1 MESIEMYYREKIL
14 RWWSNLRWFMILV
27 VMCVGT
33 LEILVK
39 PMTYQ
44 PLVYLGVFGGLVALN
59 LYFHLQKAGEG
70 RFAVI
75 MQIILDILFV
85 TLSVHLTGGP
95 NSYFSW
101 LFLIPVITASLL
113 IPRTG
118 GVMTGL
124 IGTFS
129 LLGLITS
136 YRLGWLQTPAGNWE
150 EFGTIYLL
158 SYSGL
163 FCVIGFIVNY
173 LNDLTG
179 HAVQDANESEK
190 EKVLISERLDKV
202 STENQNMSK
211 VCSAVEDIEWIDRDI
226 NTQLCVVSLSL
237 KRIKKAA
244 AESENDDLARSSNE
258 IAESVNKMIAIL
270 DSMESFRRKS
280 AITSEESI

>member
-1 MESIEMYYREKIL
+1 MYYREQIL
-14 RWWSNLRWFMILV
+14 KWWSNLRWFMILV

-33 LEILVK
+33 LELLHN
-39 PMTYQ
+39 PMAYE

-59 LYFHLQKAGEG
+59 LYFHLSKNGKSQ
-70 RFAVI
+70 FAI
-75 MQIILDILFV
+75 IIQIILDILFA

-95 NSYFSW
+95 GSYFSW
-101 LFLIPVITASLL
+101 LYLIPVITASLL

-136 YRLGWLQTPAGNWE
+136 YRLGWLESPTGSWE
-150 EFGTIYLL
+150 DFGTIFLL

-163 FCVIGFIVNY
+163 FCVIGFIVNF
-173 LNDLTG
+173 LNDLMINAG
-179 HAVQDANESEK
+179 LDVKEAEKEREIFSEK
-190 EKVLISERLDKV
+190 LDKV
-202 STENQNMSK
+202 TEENLSMKRIGN
-211 VCSAVEDIEWIDRDI
+211 AVKDIVWIDRDI

-244 AESENDDLARSSNE
+244 AELENDDLARSSNE
-258 IAESVNKMIAIL
+258 IADSVNKTIVIL
-270 DSMESFRRKS
+270 DSMEKFRRDS
-280 AITSEESI
+280 AIISEESI

>member
-1 MESIEMYYREKIL
+1 MYYREKIL
-14 RWWSNLRWFMILV
+14 KWWSNLRWFMILV

-39 PMTYQ
+39 PMLYE

-59 LYFHLQKAGEG
+59 LYFHLQKQSEG
-70 RFAVI
+70 RFTVI
-75 MQIILDILFV
+75 IQILLDILFV

-95 NSYFSW
+95 SSYFSW

-136 YRLGWLQTPAGNWE
+136 YRLGWLQTPAGSWE

-179 HAVQDANESEK
+179 NAVQDAQESEK
-190 EKVLISERLDKV
+190 EKVLISERLDKI
-202 STENQNMSK
+202 STENHNMSK
-211 VCSAVEDIEWIDRDI
+211 VCSAVEEIEWIDRDI

-244 AESENDDLARSSNE
+244 AESDNDDLARSSNE
-258 IAESVNKMIAIL
+258 IADAVNKMIAIL

-280 AITSEESI
+280 TSTSEE

>member
-1 MESIEMYYREKIL
+1 MYYRDKIL
-14 RWWSNLRWFMILV
+14 KWWSSLRWFMILV

-33 LEILVK
+33 LELLHN
-39 PMTYQ
+39 PMAYQ

-59 LYFHLQKAGEG
+59 LYFHLHKRGESQ
-70 RFAVI
+70 FAI
-75 MQIILDILFV
+75 IIQIILDILFA

-95 NSYFSW
+95 DSYFGW
-101 LFLIPVITASLL
+101 LYLIPVITASLL

-136 YRLGWLQTPAGNWE
+136 YRLGWLESPSGSWE
-150 EFGTIYLL
+150 DFGTIFLL

-163 FCVIGFIVNY
+163 FCVIGFIVNF
-173 LNDLTG
+173 LNDLMINAG
-179 HAVQDANESEK
+179 LDVKEAEKEREIFSEK
-190 EKVLISERLDKV
+190 LDKV
-202 STENQNMSK
+202 TEENLSMKRIGN
-211 VCSAVEDIEWIDRDI
+211 AVKDIVWIDRDI

-244 AESENDDLARSSNE
+244 AELENDDLARSSNE
-258 IAESVNKMIAIL
+258 IADSVNKTIVIL
-270 DSMESFRRKS
+270 DSMEKFRRDS
-280 AITSEESI
+280 AIISEESI